1 MGARLVDGPGFP
13 SAAGARRI
21 KPVENEGRW
30 WTARWVAWTIGLT
43 SIVLMVAT
51 LLLMYVDRNLALPQD
66 SDSWSA
72 INVFDLLVNMG
83 VPVLGIVIA
92 ARRRENAIGW
102 LLLAGGFALGLGG
115 FSRAFA
121 LHALIA
127 DPGTL
132 PGGRI
137 FGWIAN
143 TVSPIPVALLPF
155 LFLWFPDGHL
165 LSSRWRPVAWFAAAS
180 LVLIVVTTT
189 IFATA
194 IWTRPFTLADSAR
207 GGWLTSLA
215 LTLYVV
221 VLFSIPVATFL
232 SFASLAIRFS
242 RSVGRERVQLKWFVT
257 AGLLVAETF
266 TVTLLTNGAVAA
278 VLFDVSLLL
287 LYAAIGTAIL
297 KHRLFEIDFLINKAV
312 VYGLLAAF
320 ITVVYVAIVVVVGAF
335 VGATQFLSLIAT
347 AVVAIAFQPARERA
361 KRAANR
367 LIYGK
372 RATPYEV
379 LSGFSA
385 HVSETFAGEHL
396 LPRMARLLA
405 EGTGATDATVWLRVG
420 AEMRPASSWPEP
432 TEPHPPVAS
441 EGDAL
446 PTFPDA
452 DAAVAV
458 RHGSELL
465 GALTVAKP
473 PNDPIVPEEDK
484 LLADL
489 AAQAGLILEN
499 FRLIEDLRSSRQRLV
514 AAQDEERRR
523 LERNLHDGAQ
533 QQLVALA
540 VKVRLAEG
548 MVGQDEQRQREALH
562 GILDDAQ
569 DALENLRD
577 LARGIYPPL
586 LADRGLA
593 EALEAQ
599 ARKSPLP
606 VTVDSDGIGRY
617 PREIES
623 AVYFS
628 VLEAMQNVAKYAH
641 ASNVVVQLRREHG
654 DLAFSVTDD
663 GVGFQKDPTRFGM
676 GLQNI
681 ADRLAALGGSFDLRT
696 APGEGTTVL
705 GRVPADAGS
714 YGGPREPS

>member
-1 MGARLVDGPGFP
+1 MSDGSP
-13 SAAGARRI
+13 
-21 KPVENEGRW
+21 W
-30 WTARWVAWTIGLT
+30 WKARWVAWTIGVT
-43 SIVLMVAT
+43 SIALMVAN
-51 LLLMYVDRNLALPQD
+51 LVLMYVDRNVVLPEA
-66 SDSWSA
+66 SDDWSLT
-72 INVFDLLVNMG
+72 NVFGLLVTVG
-83 VPVLGIVIA
+83 VPVIGLVIA
-92 ARRRENAIGW
+92 ARRPENPIGW
-102 LLLAGGFALGLGG
+102 LLLAAGFALGLSG
-115 FSRAFA
+115 FSRAYA

-127 DPGTL
+127 ERGTL
-132 PGGRI
+132 PGGRAS
-137 FGWIAN
+137 GWIAN
-143 TVSPIPVALLPF
+143 AIWPIPVALLPF
-155 LFLWFPDGHL
+155 LFLLFPDGHL
-165 LSSRWRPVAWFAAAS
+165 PSPRWRPVAWFAAAS
-180 LVLIVVTTT
+180 FALIVFTTT

-194 IWTRPFTLADSAR
+194 IWTRPFTLANTAR
-207 GGWLTSLA
+207 GGWLTSFA
-215 LTLYVV
+215 LTLFVIVV
-221 VLFSIPVATFL
+221 FALPVATFL
-232 SFASLAIRFS
+232 SFASLAVRFS
-242 RSVGRERVQLKWFVT
+242 RSVGHERVQLKWFVT
-257 AGLLVAETF
+257 AALLVAVTF
-266 TVTLLTNGAVAA
+266 TATLLTNSSLAS

-297 KHRLFEIDFLINKAV
+297 RHRLYDIDFFVNKAV

-320 ITVVYVAIVVVVGAF
+320 ITVVYVAFVVVVGAF
-335 VGATQFLSLIAT
+335 VGATQFLSLVAT
-347 AVVAIAFQPARERA
+347 AVVAIAFQPAREKA

-367 LIYGK
+367 VIYGK

-385 HVSETFAGEHL
+385 NVGETFAGEHL

-405 EGTGATDATVWLRVG
+405 EGTGAADATVWLRVG
-420 AEMRPASSWPEP
+420 VEMRPAASWPEP
-432 TEPHPPVAS
+432 TAPHPPIVS
-441 EGDAL
+441 EGSTL

-465 GALTVAKP
+465 GALTVTKP
-473 PNDPIVPEEDK
+473 PNDPVVPEEDE

-523 LERNLHDGAQ
+523 LERNIHDGAQ

-548 MVGQDEQRQREALH
+548 MVGQDEQQQREALH

-586 LADRGLA
+586 LADRGLP

-628 VLEAMQNVAKYAH
+628 VLEALQNVAKYAQ
-641 ASNVVVQLRREHG
+641 ASHVAIRLHPENG
-654 DLAFSVTDD
+654 SLAFSVTDD
-663 GVGFQKDPTRFGM
+663 GRGFNKAATPYGM
-676 GLQNI
+676 GLQNMS
-681 ADRLAALGGSFDLRT
+681 DRLAALGGSLDVRT
-696 APGEGTTVL
+696 SPGEGTSVL
-705 GRVPADAGS
+705 GRVPVDAEN
-714 YGGPREPS
+714 P

>member
-1 MGARLVDGPGFP
+1 MSDGN
-13 SAAGARRI
+13 S
-21 KPVENEGRW
+21 W
-30 WTARWVAWTIGLT
+30 WRARWVAWTIGLT
-43 SIVLMVAT
+43 SIGLMIAN
-51 LLLMYVDRNLALPQD
+51 LLLMYVDRNVVLPET
-66 SDSWSA
+66 SDGWSA
-72 INVFDLLVNMG
+72 TNVFELLVTVG
-83 VPVLGIVIA
+83 VPVIGLVIA
-92 ARRRENAIGW
+92 ARRPENPIGW
-102 LLLAGGFALGLGG
+102 LLLAAGFFLGLSG
-115 FSRAFA
+115 FSRAYA

-132 PGGRI
+132 PGGRV

-143 TVSPIPVALLPF
+143 AVWPIPVALLPF
-155 LFLWFPDGHL
+155 LFLLFPDGHL
-165 LSSRWRPVAWFAAAS
+165 PSSRWRPVAWFAGAS
-180 LVLIVVTTT
+180 LALIVFTTT

-194 IWTRPFTLADSAR
+194 IWTRPFTLADTAR
-207 GGWLTSLA
+207 GGWLTSFA
-215 LTLYVV
+215 LTLFLIVV
-221 VLFSIPVATFL
+221 FAIPVATFL
-232 SFASLAIRFS
+232 SFASLAVRFS
-242 RSVGRERVQLKWFVT
+242 RSVGHERVQLKWFVT
-257 AGLLVAETF
+257 AALLVAITF
-266 TVTLLTNGAVAA
+266 TTTILTNSPLAS

-297 KHRLFEIDFLINKAV
+297 RHRLYDLDFFVNKAV

-320 ITVVYVAIVVVVGAF
+320 ITIVYVAIVVVVGAF
-335 VGATQFLSLIAT
+335 VGATQFLSLVAT
-347 AVVAIAFQPARERA
+347 AIVAIAFQPARERA

-367 LIYGK
+367 VIYGK

-385 HVSETFAGEHL
+385 HVGETFAGEHL

-405 EGTGATDATVWLRVG
+405 EGTGAADATVWLRVG
-420 AEMRPASSWPEP
+420 AEMRPAASWPEP
-432 TEPHPPVAS
+432 TAPHPPVAS
-441 EGDAL
+441 EGSTL

-465 GALTVAKP
+465 GALTVTKP
-473 PNDPIVPEEDK
+473 PNDPVVPEEDK

-523 LERNLHDGAQ
+523 LERNIHDGAQ

-562 GILDDAQ
+562 DILDDAQ

-599 ARKSPLP
+599 ARKSTLP
-606 VTVDSDGIGRY
+606 VTVDSAGIGRY

-641 ASNVVVQLRREHG
+641 ASHVAVRLRPENAS
-654 DLAFSVTDD
+654 LAFSVTDD
-663 GVGFQKDPTRFGM
+663 GRGFHKATTPYGM
-676 GLQNI
+676 GLQNMS
-681 ADRLAALGGSFDLRT
+681 DRLAALGGSFDVRT

-714 YGGPREPS
+714 PGGLRETR

>member
-1 MGARLVDGPGFP
+1 MAGLSFGRAHGENRSVSDGN
-13 SAAGARRI
+13 S
-21 KPVENEGRW
+21 W
-30 WTARWVAWTIGLT
+30 WRARWVAWTIGLT
-43 SIVLMVAT
+43 SIALMIANLV
-51 LLLMYVDRNLALPQD
+51 LMYVDRNVVLPEA
-66 SDSWSA
+66 SDGWSLT
-72 INVFDLLVNMG
+72 NVFGLLVTVG
-83 VPVLGIVIA
+83 VPVIGLVIA
-92 ARRRENAIGW
+92 ARRPENPIGW
-102 LLLAGGFALGLGG
+102 LLLAAGFALGLSG
-115 FSRAFA
+115 FSRAYA

-132 PGGRI
+132 PGGRV

-143 TVSPIPVALLPF
+143 AIWPIPVALLPF
-155 LFLWFPDGHL
+155 LFLLFPDGHL
-165 LSSRWRPVAWFAAAS
+165 PSSRWRPVAWFAGAS
-180 LVLIVVTTT
+180 LALIVFTTT

-194 IWTRPFTLADSAR
+194 IWTRPFTLANTAR
-207 GGWLTSLA
+207 GGWLTSFA
-215 LTLYVV
+215 LTLFLIVV
-221 VLFSIPVATFL
+221 FAIPVATFL
-232 SFASLAIRFS
+232 SFASLAVRFS
-242 RSVGRERVQLKWFVT
+242 RSVGHERVQLKWFVT
-257 AGLLVAETF
+257 AALLVAVTF
-266 TVTLLTNGAVAA
+266 TVTILTNSSLAS

-297 KHRLFEIDFLINKAV
+297 RHRLYDIDFFVNKAV

-320 ITVVYVAIVVVVGAF
+320 ITVVYVAFVVVVGAF
-335 VGATQFLSLIAT
+335 VGATQFLSLVAT
-347 AVVAIAFQPARERA
+347 AFVAIAFQPAREKA

-367 LIYGK
+367 VIYGK

-420 AEMRPASSWPEP
+420 AEMRPAASWPEP
-432 TEPHPPVAS
+432 TEPHPPIAS
-441 EGDAL
+441 EGEGL

-465 GALTVAKP
+465 GALTVTKP

-499 FRLIEDLRSSRQRLV
+499 FRLIEDLRSSRQRLI

-523 LERNLHDGAQ
+523 LERNIHDGAQ

-593 EALEAQ
+593 EAIEAQ

-606 VTVDSDGIGRY
+606 VTVDSDDVGRY

-628 VLEAMQNVAKYAH
+628 VLEAMQNVAKYAQ
-641 ASNVVVQLRREHG
+641 ASHVAVRLRPENG
-654 DLAFSVTDD
+654 SLAFSVTDD
-663 GVGFQKDPTRFGM
+663 GRGFQKATTPYGM
-676 GLQNI
+676 GLQNMS
-681 ADRLAALGGSFDLRT
+681 DRLAALGGSFDVRT

-705 GRVPADAGS
+705 GRVPADARNA
-714 YGGPREPS
+714 GGPREAS